1 MDSTDFENRFVAVV
15 IVIVA
20 VLTFL
25 YAVVIRHTLLTW
37 VFLMFVLGFLYLAL
51 RFIRAIERIA
61 AALEE

>member
-1 MDSTDFENRFVAVV
+1 MDSTDIENRSVAVV

-25 YAVVIRHTLLTW
+25 YAVIIRHTLLSW
-37 VFLMFVLGFLYLAL
+37 VLLMFLLGFFYLAL

-61 AALEE
+61 AALEK